1 MAGPCRNY
9 RDAVDMPLQ
18 HPLGLNVLGIRILV
32 RCSDNYGVTAL
43 SGNCSYSM
51 STIGKEGIVEIWNDE
66 STRAVRQNHLFP
78 RPAGPGSPDGR
89 RARDRT
95 GTGSARRAAPGR

>member
-1 MAGPCRNY
+1 
-9 RDAVDMPLQ
+9 MPLQ

-66 STRAVRQNHLFP
+66 SNGPASLTSEGTRQLI
-78 RPAGPGSPDGR
+78 
-89 RARDRT
+89 RAI
-95 GTGSARRAAPGR
+95 S